1 MTAPVRKGA
10 VPMRTFPRKGGE
22 TVLPAHVVTIALR
35 SHTRA
40 SQIATPTPPPMP
52 EAESCDCPR
61 YRMRASLPDDMP
73 EALRALALRDAML
86 DRELWVIEE
95 AYGDAQ
101 ARMEVT

>member
-1 MTAPVRKGA
+1 
-10 VPMRTFPRKGGE
+10 
-22 TVLPAHVVTIALR
+22 
-35 SHTRA
+35 
-40 SQIATPTPPPMP
+40 
-52 EAESCDCPR
+52 
-61 YRMRASLPDDMP
+61 MRASLPDDMP